1 MLLTVFLIVCMDAVA
16 KYLTQHYPVP
26 QVVWAR
32 FTFHGL
38 ILLLYLGRRCTLLG
52 QSRRLGL
59 QITRG
64 ALLLATTVLFF
75 NGLYWL
81 PLAAA
86 SAIVLTNP
94 LFTTALSVPLLGEPV
109 GVRRWV
115 GVVVGF
121 IGALIIIRP
130 GSGVMQW
137 AALFPLG
144 AALCY
149 ALYQI
154 TTRKLAHHDHSLTTL
169 LYSVSVGIPATT
181 LVMPFYWVWP
191 TPLHWG
197 IMACLGALGM
207 VSHFCLIKAMEA
219 APAAVVS
226 PFSYS
231 NMLWAVLLGLVIFGE
246 FPDGWTLVGA
256 GVLIVSGLYVFHR
269 EQMRKGDVT
278 GVALHRRY

>member
-1 MLLTVFLIVCMDAVA
+1 MLLTVFLFVSMDTVA

-32 FTFHGL
+32 FSFHGL
-38 ILLLYLGRRCTLLG
+38 ILVVYLGSRFHLLG
-52 QSRRLGL
+52 HTRHLGL
-59 QITRG
+59 QITR
-64 ALLLATTVLFF
+64 ATLLLSTTVFFF

-86 SAIVLTNP
+86 SAILLTGP
-94 LFTTALSVPLLGEPV
+94 LFTTALSMPLLGEPV
-109 GVRRWV
+109 GPRRWV
-115 GVVVGF
+115 GVLVGF

-137 AALFPLG
+137 AALLPLG
-144 AALCY
+144 AAFCY

-154 TTRKLAHHDHSLTTL
+154 TTRKLAHYDPPLTTL

-181 LVMPFYWVWP
+181 LVLPFYWIWP
-191 TPLHWG
+191 SPFHWG
-197 IMACLGALGM
+197 AMLGMGALGTI
-207 VSHFCLIKAMEA
+207 SHFCLIKAMES
-219 APAAVVS
+219 APAAVVA

-231 NMLWAVLLGLVIFGE
+231 NMLWATLLGFVVFGE
-246 FPDGWTLVGA
+246 FPDGWTLAGA

-269 EQMRKGDVT
+269 EQVRRKT
-278 GVALHRRY
+278 